1 MSKQVFSDCVIGQG
15 VKAEGS
21 IEAPGMVRIDGEFSG
36 DIISGASVIISK
48 DAIMH
53 AHIRARDL
61 LVAGFF
67 SGTAIVQNEVHYV
80 ETAQV
85 RADCTGKM
93 LIVEPGARV
102 QGKFTR
108 ISDVQ

>member
-1 MSKQVFSDCVIGQG
+1 MSKQGFSDCVIGQG
-15 VKAEGS
+15 VKAEGR

-48 DAIMH
+48 DAVMH

-67 SGTAIVQNEVHYV
+67 SGTAIVQNEVRYV
-80 ETAQV
+80 ETARV
-85 RADCTGKM
+85 CADCTGKM
-93 LIVEPGARV
+93 LVVEPGALV
-102 QGKFTR
+102 QGKFVR
-108 ISDVQ
+108 NSDAQ